1 MRARFAAISPRYLWL
16 FTGIG
21 LAVLPHSARI
31 PVWITLGFFLLCLW
45 KLLFE
50 RPRPGLRFL
59 GRLVKL
65 AIAVLIVSGTLIT
78 YGTLVGRDAGIA
90 LLILLLGMKFL
101 ETGNQRDY
109 YITSYIG
116 MFLLLTNFLY
126 SQSIPAALYMF
137 IVVLV
142 FVGTLIAENDVTDC
156 LPVRRRLTIAGA
168 MLLQA
173 LPLMLV
179 LFVLFPRL
187 PGPLWGLPRDAHAG
201 RSGIDDE
208 MEPGSISRL
217 ILSNEI
223 AFRVEFAG
231 MIPEP
236 RNRYWRGPVLG
247 QTDGVKW
254 FPDKPRPFTADVAVT
269 GEPVAY
275 TVTLEPTDQSW
286 LYGLE
291 LPAQP
296 PEGGLFAADLL
307 IKTAAPVR
315 SRRRYSLSS
324 YTDFKIIERG
334 VEVLAAARQLP
345 VGYHGR
351 AVALGQSWREQG
363 LNERQLINTA
373 LRLFNEQEF
382 YYTTTPPPLL
392 QDTVDQFLFET
403 RRGFCEHYATAFT
416 VLMRAAGIPARII
429 TGYQG
434 GTVNPFDGYLVVRQR
449 DAHAWVEVWLE
460 DSGWTRV
467 DPTAAV
473 APARI
478 LGGMENAL
486 PEGLVEIPL
495 GLRNNETA
503 LTIWLRL
510 RDSVDAVN
518 NRWNQWILSYDD
530 RQQRLLLGHLG
541 LGDFD
546 LRALGVTLVLVL
558 LLVFTGIYLWL
569 FKRPIVHK
577 NAARSLYDQFCAK
590 LARLGIYRAANEGPM
605 DFAARA
611 QNRRRDLTVAINTIT
626 RLYIDVR
633 YGDRVEQLESLKRQV
648 RNFKPAR
655 VNAADEALFRAKHS
669 GRNMVSR

>member
-1 MRARFAAISPRYLWL
+1 MRARFAAIPHKFLWL
-16 FTGIG
+16 CAGIS
-21 LAVLPHSARI
+21 LAVLPHSLRI
-31 PVWITLGFFLLCLW
+31 PLWITLGFFLLCLC

-50 RPRPGLRFL
+50 RNMSRHRFL
-59 GRLVKL
+59 WRVLKL
-65 AIAVLIVSGTLIT
+65 AMAALIISGTLIT
-78 YGTLVGRDAGIA
+78 YGTLAGRDAGIA
-90 LLILLLGMKFL
+90 LLILLIGMKFL

-116 MFLLLTNFLY
+116 MFLLLANFLY
-126 SQSIPAALYMF
+126 TQSIPAALYMF
-137 IVVLV
+137 GVVLV
-142 FVGTLIAENDVTDC
+142 FISTLLAENDSDDNLHT
-156 LPVRRRLTIAGA
+156 RRKIVFAGA

-201 RSGIDDE
+201 RTGVDDV

-217 ILSNEI
+217 ILSDDI
-223 AFRVEFAG
+223 AFRAEFAG
-231 MIPEP
+231 PVP
-236 RNRYWRGPVLG
+236 AQRNLYWRGPVLW

-254 FPDKPRPFTADVAVT
+254 FPDKPRPITAKVEVT
-269 GEPVAY
+269 GTPVAY
-275 TVTLEPTDQSW
+275 TVTLEATDQSW

-291 LPAQP
+291 IPVQP
-296 PEGGLFAADLL
+296 PEGSQFSDDLQ
-307 IKTAAPVR
+307 IKTPAPVR
-315 SRRRYSLSS
+315 TRRRYSMSS
-324 YTDFKIIERG
+324 YTDFRIIEQG
-334 VEVLAAARQLP
+334 AEVLAAARQLP
-345 VGYHGR
+345 AGYHGR
-351 AVALGQSWREQG
+351 TLALGQSWREQG
-363 LNERQLINTA
+363 LNERQIVNTA

-392 QDTVDQFLFET
+392 QDTVDQFLFDT
-403 RRGFCEHYATAFT
+403 RRGFCEHYAAAFT
-416 VLMRAAGIPARII
+416 VLMRAAGIPARVI

-449 DAHAWVEVWLE
+449 DAHAWVEVWLA

-503 LTIWLRL
+503 RTIWLRL

-518 NRWNQWILSYDD
+518 NRWNQWILSYDN
-530 RQQRLLLGHLG
+530 RQQRQLLGQLG

-546 LRALGVTLVLVL
+546 MRTLGIALVLSL
-558 LLVFTGIYLWL
+558 LAVFSVVYLWL
-569 FKRPIVHK
+569 FRRSAGHK
-577 NAARSLYDQFCAK
+577 DAARHLYDLYCGRLAK
-590 LARLGIYRAANEGPM
+590 LGICRAANEGPV

-611 QNRRRDLTVAINTIT
+611 RVSRRDLADEVNTIT
-626 RLYIDVR
+626 QLYIAVR
-633 YGDRVEQLESLKRQV
+633 YGDRVEQLESLRRRV
-648 RNFKPAR
+648 LNFKPS
-655 VNAADEALFRAKHS
+655 RATA
-669 GRNMVSR
+669 

>member
-1 MRARFAAISPRYLWL
+1 MRARIAAIPPRFLWL
-16 FTGIG
+16 FAGIS
-21 LAVLPHSARI
+21 LAVLPHSLRI
-31 PVWITLGFFLLCLW
+31 PLWITLGFFLLCLW

-50 RPRPGLRFL
+50 GPMRRLRFL
-59 GRLVKL
+59 GRPAKL
-65 AIAVLIVSGTLIT
+65 SIAVLIISGTLIT

-90 LLILLLGMKFL
+90 LLILLIGMKFL

-137 IVVLV
+137 VVVLV
-142 FVGTLIAENDVTDC
+142 FVGTLIAENDADDC
-156 LPVRRRLTIAGA
+156 LPTRTRIVIAGTL
-168 MLLQA
+168 LLQA

-217 ILSNEI
+217 ILSDEI

-231 MIPEP
+231 PIPAQKFL
-236 RNRYWRGPVLG
+236 YWRGPVLW

-254 FPDKPRPFTADVAVT
+254 FPDKPRPFTAELAVA
-269 GEPVAY
+269 GESFAY

-291 LPAQP
+291 LPIQP
-296 PEGGLFAADLL
+296 PDGSVFADDLL
-307 IKTAAPVR
+307 IKTPAPIR
-315 SRRRYSLSS
+315 TRRRYSMSS
-324 YTDFKIIERG
+324 YTDFKIIDRSAA
-334 VEVLAAARQLP
+334 VLTTARQLP
-345 VGYHGR
+345 AGYHGR

-363 LNERQLINTA
+363 MSERQIVNMA

-403 RRGFCEHYATAFT
+403 RQGFCEHYAVAFT

-449 DAHAWVEVWLE
+449 DAHAWAEVWLQ

-486 PEGLVEIPL
+486 PEGLIEIPL

-503 LTIWLRL
+503 RTIWLRL

-518 NRWNQWILSYDD
+518 NRWNQWILSYDV
-530 RQQRLLLGHLG
+530 RQQRQLLGHLG
-541 LGDFD
+541 LSDFN
-546 LRALGVTLVLVL
+546 LRSLGIALVLA
-558 LLVFTGIYLWL
+558 LLVVFAGVYLWL
-569 FKRPIVHK
+569 FRRSAGHQD
-577 NAARSLYDQFCAK
+577 AARTLYDLFCGK
-590 LARLGIYRAANEGPM
+590 LAKLGIYRAANEGPV

-611 QNRRRDLTVAINTIT
+611 RFRRRDLTGEINSIT
-626 RLYIDVR
+626 QLYIDVR
-633 YGDRVEQLESLKRQV
+633 YGDRMEHLDSLKRQV
-648 RNFKPAR
+648 RSFKPAR
-655 VNAADEALFRAKHS
+655 VAA
-669 GRNMVSR
+669 